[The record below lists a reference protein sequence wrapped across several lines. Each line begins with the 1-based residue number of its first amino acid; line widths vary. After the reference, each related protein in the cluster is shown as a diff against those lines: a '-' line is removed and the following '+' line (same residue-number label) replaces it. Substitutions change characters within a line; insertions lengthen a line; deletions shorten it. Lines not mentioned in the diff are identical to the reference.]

1 MKCYTEEIFGPVL
14 VSMEVDTLD
23 DAIKLIN
30 ANPYGNGTAIFTTN
44 GATARKYTME
54 IDVGQVSIS
63 KFEYIYVLRTSKFE
77 YKLKFEYMRLQVLSI
92 FKLDNHM
99 PCEFL
104 LYLTSGHCV
113 YRSVSM
119 SLSLCLCQCF
129 PSLDPGG
136 PSEGT

>member
-77 YKLKFEYMRLQVLSI
+77 YKFKFEYMCLQVLSI

-119 SLSLCLCQCF
+119 SLSPCLYQCF

>member
-77 YKLKFEYMRLQVLSI
+77 YKFKLEYMRLQVLSI

>member
-77 YKLKFEYMRLQVLSI
+77 YKFKFEYMRLQVLSI

-136 PSEGT
+136 LSEGT

>member
-77 YKLKFEYMRLQVLSI
+77 YKFKFEYMRLQVLSI

-119 SLSLCLCQCF
+119 SLFLCLYQCF

>member
-63 KFEYIYVLRTSKFE
+63 KFEYIIVFRTSKFE
-77 YKLKFEYMRLQVLSI
+77 YKFKFEYMRLQVLSI
-92 FKLDNHM
+92 FKLDNRM

>member
-63 KFEYIYVLRTSKFE
+63 KIEYIYVLRTSKFE
-77 YKLKFEYMRLQVLSI
+77 YKFKFEYMRLQVLSI

>member
-77 YKLKFEYMRLQVLSI
+77 YKFNFEYMRLQVLSI

-113 YRSVSM
+113 YRSVLM
-119 SLSLCLCQCF
+119 SLSPCLYQCF

>member
-63 KFEYIYVLRTSKFE
+63 KFEYIYDLRTSKFE
-77 YKLKFEYMRLQVLSI
+77 YKFKFEYMRLQVLSI

>member
-63 KFEYIYVLRTSKFE
+63 KFEYIIVFRTSKFE
-77 YKLKFEYMRLQVLSI
+77 YKFKFEYMRLQVLSI

>member
-63 KFEYIYVLRTSKFE
+63 KIEYIYVLRTSKFE
-77 YKLKFEYMRLQVLSI
+77 YKFKFEYMRLQVLSI

-119 SLSLCLCQCF
+119 SLSPCLYQCF

>member
-77 YKLKFEYMRLQVLSI
+77 YKFKFEYMRLQVLSI

-113 YRSVSM
+113 YRSVLM
-119 SLSLCLCQCF
+119 SLSPCLCQCF

>member
-77 YKLKFEYMRLQVLSI
+77 YKFNFEYMRLQVLSI

>member
-77 YKLKFEYMRLQVLSI
+77 YKFKFEYMRLQVLSI

-99 PCEFL
+99 LCEFL

-119 SLSLCLCQCF
+119 SLSPCLYQCF

>member
-77 YKLKFEYMRLQVLSI
+77 YKFKFEYMRLQVLSI
-92 FKLDNHM
+92 FKLDNQM

>member
-54 IDVGQVSIS
+54 IDVGQVSLS
-63 KFEYIYVLRTSKFE
+63 KFEYIIVLRTSKFE
-77 YKLKFEYMRLQVLSI
+77 YKFKFEYMRLQVLSI